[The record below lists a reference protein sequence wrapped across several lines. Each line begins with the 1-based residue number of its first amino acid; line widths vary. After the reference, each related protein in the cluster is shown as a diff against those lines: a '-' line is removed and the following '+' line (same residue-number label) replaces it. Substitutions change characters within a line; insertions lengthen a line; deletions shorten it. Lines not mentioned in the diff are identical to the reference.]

1 MSRAQRAAGVPTVSA
16 PPGAGA
22 GVPLRYRDGEVMVLA
37 KPSEVPPDQLVALRR
52 HKAEL
57 LPIIEAFGEARV
69 LIRPTTSV
77 PNQAEPEPWFWSQP
91 LRPRRRKAA

>member
-1 MSRAQRAAGVPTVSA
+1 MSAVTGNGVV
-16 PPGAGA
+16 
-22 GVPLRYRDGEVMVLA
+22 LRHDEGRLTVLA
-37 KPSEVPPDQLVALRR
+37 RPSEVPPDQLAALRA

-77 PNQAEPEPWFWSQP
+77 PDGLRLGDWVWSEP